1 MPPTVKTKKED
12 VVAAAFEV
20 AKNSGVTS
28 ITAKRVSE
36 ELGTSVAPIF
46 RVFQTIEELR
56 TETVAQIYRFYLDYL
71 KSFPFQRSNFFTYGL
86 AYIQFAKTYPNLF
99 DALMEWGF
107 FTPDAVGREVSKQ
120 FGFVEDS
127 VVSVSRLSEQQ
138 AQELFYHIW
147 LYTHGIASLV
157 CKGSLHLTGE
167 EEKQLLIT
175 AFHAFLRNYEPQNRE
190 AFELGEKNE
199 DIGD

>member
-1 MPPTVKTKKED
+1 M
-12 VVAAAFEV
+12 
-20 AKNSGVTS
+20 
-28 ITAKRVSE
+28 
-36 ELGTSVAPIF
+36 APIL

-56 TETVAQIYRFYLDYL
+56 TETVAQIYQFYVGYL
-71 KSFPFQRSNFFTYGL
+71 KSFPFQRSKFFTYGL
-86 AYIQFAKTYPNLF
+86 AYIQFAKNYPNLF

-120 FGFVEDS
+120 FGFVGDS
-127 VVSVSRLSEQQ
+127 VVSVSRLGEQQ

-147 LYTHGIASLV
+147 LCTHGITSLV

-175 AFHAFLRNYEPQNRE
+175 AFQAFLRNYEPQNRE
-190 AFELGEKNE
+190 AFKMGEKNE